1 MPEIARPSCRLLVVR
16 RILAVGD
23 SAAWLAGGLC
33 QQRRV
38 VIDVIAFR
46 PPAHGGPRQSA
57 NDEDRVAWS
66 KRKPLRHDG
75 VVGKGARLRDRRTK
89 GHIKVDDAAEVIAAV
104 QSWSSQALVASG
116 PRGEWMQSA
125 ARFSGARPGRWSRRV
140 WRSGC
145 EKICSLAAPHGH
157 GQGTLA

>member
-46 PPAHGGPRQSA
+46 PLAHGGPRQSA

-89 GHIKVDDAAEVIAAV
+89 GHINLPPPRWHPACDRAGGLPDGVDDRER
-104 QSWSSQALVASG
+104 G
-116 PRGEWMQSA
+116 P
-125 ARFSGARPGRWSRRV
+125 
-140 WRSGC
+140 
-145 EKICSLAAPHGH
+145 
-157 GQGTLA
+157 

>member
-33 QQRRV
+33 KQRRV

-66 KRKPLRHDG
+66 KRKPPRHDG

-104 QSWSSQALVASG
+104 QSWSSQARVASG

-125 ARFSGARPGRWSRRV
+125 ARFIPACDAVSFLVSLRRV
-140 WRSGC
+140 SNLLSHR
-145 EKICSLAAPHGH
+145 P
-157 GQGTLA
+157 